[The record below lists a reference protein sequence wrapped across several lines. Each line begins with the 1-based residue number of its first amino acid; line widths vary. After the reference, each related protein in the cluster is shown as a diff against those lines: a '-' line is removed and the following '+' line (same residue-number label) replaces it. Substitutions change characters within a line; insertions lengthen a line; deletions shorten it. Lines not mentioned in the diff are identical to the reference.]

1 MRITQG
7 MLSTNMLRNLS
18 TSYERMGKYQD
29 QLSTGKKI
37 NRPSEDP
44 VIAMKGISYR
54 RDLSQTEQYKANFS
68 EAYNWIENSDAA
80 LDKATQAMQRIR
92 ELVVQASND
101 TYETA
106 QRGNVATEIDQ
117 LKGHLV
123 TIANTQVGDKYIFN
137 GTNTLEA
144 PINEDGTPSGTG
156 SGSSEVKIELSK
168 GISIPVSISTDA
180 VFTHD
185 STDPEKGLFSMI
197 DKLSADLKDGTKT
210 GADIN
215 KFLTSLD
222 THINNVLNTRAE
234 LGARQNRIEM
244 MEDRVDEQEVIAQR
258 IVSDNEDADIERVI
272 TDLKTQESVHRA
284 ALGVGSRIIQPTLMD
299 FLR

>member
-101 TYETA
+101 TYDTS

-117 LKGHLV
+117 LKGHLI

-144 PINEDGTPSGTG
+144 PINEDGTPSGAG

-222 THINNVLNTRAE
+222 THINNILNTRAE

>member
-1 MRITQG
+1 MRVTQG

-18 TSYERMGKYQD
+18 SSYQRMDKYQD

-37 NRPSEDP
+37 NRPSDDP
-44 VIAMKGISYR
+44 VIAMKGITYR
-54 RDLSQTEQYKANFS
+54 TSLAETEQYKANFS

-101 TYETA
+101 TYDSS
-106 QRGNVATEIDQ
+106 QRGNIAAEIDQ

-137 GTNTLEA
+137 GTKTLEA
-144 PINEDGTPSGTG
+144 PIKEDGTRNGLG
-156 SGSSEVKIELSK
+156 GNEVKIELSK
-168 GISIPVSISTDA
+168 GIYMPVSIDTNA

-185 STDPEKGLFSMI
+185 TANPENGLFSML

-210 GADIN
+210 NTDIN

-222 THINNVLNTRAE
+222 THIDKTLNTRAE
-234 LGARQNRIEM
+234 LGARQNRLEM

-284 ALGVGSRIIQPTLMD
+284 ALGVGSRIIQPSLMD

>member
-101 TYETA
+101 TYDTS
-106 QRGNVATEIDQ
+106 QRGNIATEIDQ
-117 LKGHLV
+117 LKEHLV
-123 TIANTQVGDKYIFN
+123 TIANTQIGDKYIFN
-137 GTNTLEA
+137 GTKTLEP
-144 PINEDGTPSGTG
+144 PINEDGTKSGT
-156 SGSSEVKIELSK
+156 SSDDVKIELSK
-168 GISIPVSISTDA
+168 GIAIPVSISTDA

-185 STDPEKGLFSMI
+185 ATDPEKGLFSML
-197 DKLSADLKDGTKT
+197 DKLSTDLKDGTKSSE
-210 GADIN
+210 DIN
-215 KFLTSLD
+215 KFLSSLD
-222 THINNVLNTRAE
+222 THINNIVNTRAE